1 MRVMA
6 LALTCMWSAIT
17 IPVIA
22 AQIAWIVTVSH
33 CNTSCRTIQSAII
46 LMIKK
51 SDSRDRTTASRSPDG
66 YHALVIVWLQTEL
79 DCTIVNQS
87 VLIFS
92 SSRDAQRL
100 TCFSTVNEN
109 TSYSIS
115 TLNLKLPVRLR
126 VVALSLSPSCV
137 TRKRTEG
144 KNGRPQ
150 GFQAANFSSRFSFA

>member
-87 VLIFS
+87 VFS
-92 SSRDAQRL
+92 SSRHAQRL

-115 TLNLKLPVRLR
+115 THNLKLPVRLR